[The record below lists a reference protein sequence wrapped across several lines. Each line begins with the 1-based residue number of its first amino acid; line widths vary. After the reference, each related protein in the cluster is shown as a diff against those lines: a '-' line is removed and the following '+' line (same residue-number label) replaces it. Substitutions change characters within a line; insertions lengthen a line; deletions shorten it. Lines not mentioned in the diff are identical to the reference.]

1 MICGNL
7 PGYHVL
13 LSARRFAVKKSF
25 LVLCV
30 ITAGAL
36 AACSNPSADWQ
47 KANQAN
53 TVAAY
58 QQFIQ
63 QHPNDARVAQARN
76 RINALTDEQAWTAAQ
91 NANTLDGY
99 QQYLQQQPNGMHAA
113 DAQDKINSLQSD
125 AAWQTATSTNTAAG
139 YQEFLQKYPNSPHAA
154 DAQEA
159 LKKLT
164 GFQALLYS
172 TRSQKTAD
180 KLAQSL
186 KSKYGNELQD
196 VVVVPPTGKS
206 KSIEVRSAP
215 MTEDDAKTACSKLK
229 KVHQRCTVVKSAS

>member
-1 MICGNL
+1 
-7 PGYHVL
+7 
-13 LSARRFAVKKSF
+13 VKKSF

-36 AACSNPSADWQ
+36 AACSNPTADWQ
-47 KANQAN
+47 KANTQN

-76 RINALTDEQAWTAAQ
+76 RINALNDEAAWNTAQ
-91 NANTLDGY
+91 NANTADAY
-99 QQYLQQQPNGMHAA
+99 QQYLQQEPNGMHAA
-113 DAQDKINSLQSD
+113 DAQDKINGLQEA
-125 AAWQTATSTNTAAG
+125 AAWQNAQSTKTAAA

-159 LKKLT
+159 LKSLT
-164 GFQALLYS
+164 GYQVLLAS
-172 TRSQKTAD
+172 TRSKTLAD
-180 KLAQSL
+180 KLAQRL
-186 KSKYGNELQD
+186 KEKYGNELQD

-206 KSIEVRSAP
+206 KTLEVRSAP
-215 MTEDDAKTACSKLK
+215 MTEDDAKTACAKLK
-229 KVHQRCTVVKSAS
+229 KAHQHCSVVKSAAT

>member
-1 MICGNL
+1 M
-7 PGYHVL
+7 
-13 LSARRFAVKKSF
+13 KKSF

-47 KANQAN
+47 KANQQN

-76 RINALTDEQAWTAAQ
+76 RINGLKDDQAWAAAQ
-91 NANTLDGY
+91 SANTLDAY
-99 QQYLQQQPNGMHAA
+99 QQYLTQEPSGMHAA
-113 DAQDKINSLQSD
+113 DAQDKINALQAD
-125 AAWQTATSTNTAAG
+125 AAWSSAQSTNTAAG
-139 YQEFLQKYPNSPHAA
+139 YQDFLQKYPNSPHAS
-154 DAQEA
+154 DAQDA

-164 GFQALLYS
+164 GYQALLGS
-172 TRSQKTAD
+172 TRSKTLAD
-180 KLAQSL
+180 KLAKRL
-186 KSKYGNELQD
+186 KDKFGTDLQD

-206 KSIEVRSAP
+206 KTLEIRSAP
-215 MTEDDAKTACSKLK
+215 MTEDDAKSACAKLRK
-229 KVHQRCTVVKSAS
+229 AHQHCTVVKSAAAS

>member
-1 MICGNL
+1 MF
-7 PGYHVL
+7 HVL
-13 LSARRFAVKKSF
+13 LSAWRSAVKKSF

-47 KANQAN
+47 KANQQN

-76 RINALTDEQAWTAAQ
+76 RISALNDEQAWSEAQ
-91 NANTLDGY
+91 KANTLDAY

-113 DAQDKINSLQSD
+113 DAQDKVNSLQQD
-125 AAWQTATSTNTAAG
+125 AAWQSASSTNTAAA
-139 YQEFLQKYPNSPHAA
+139 YQDFLQKYPNSPHAS
-154 DAQEA
+154 DAQDA

-164 GFQALLYS
+164 GYQALLYS
-172 TRSQKTAD
+172 TRSKKLAD
-180 KLAQSL
+180 KVAQSL

-196 VVVVPPTGKS
+196 VVVVPPAGKS
-206 KSIEVRSAP
+206 KTLEVRSAP
-215 MTEDDAKTACSKLK
+215 MTEADAKAACAKLK
-229 KVHQRCTVVKSAS
+229 KVHQHCTVVKSAAS